1 MPVVK
6 TIIKNTNN
14 ETVVKVAGTAAAATI
29 DLSTDLV
36 ASTQATDGAT
46 QTVNIAA
53 VQWVGL
59 PSATVTIAR
68 NATTIL
74 TLPGGGA
81 ETLDFAN
88 GNGYVDNI
96 SNTDDITVT
105 IAGAEA
111 QCYLVLRKA
120 GGYATKVETVVFG
133 AYDNETAVGS

>member
-105 IAGAEA
+105 IAGA
-111 QCYLVLRKA
+111 
-120 GGYATKVETVVFG
+120 
-133 AYDNETAVGS
+133 YDNETAVGS